1 MDQVIK
7 FIADGLLLVILGVAG
22 GAGLFYLVGKT
33 KQFKDVA
40 SYAIMAGLTSLLI
53 GKLVSMVYQPSK
65 TRPYLELGKSAGAAY
80 IDNPGFPS
88 DHALLATVVVLM
100 LYVLTPYRKLA
111 LLLAVLVVVMSAGR
125 VAALVHTPLDVFA
138 GIAIGLVGGLWYFQ
152 RKAK

>member
-7 FIADGLLLVILGVAG
+7 FIADGLLVVIVGVAG
-22 GAGLFYLVGKT
+22 GAGLYYLVGKT
-33 KQFKDVA
+33 KKYKDVA

-53 GKLVSMVYQPSK
+53 GKLVSIVYQPSE

-100 LYVLTPYRKLA
+100 LFVLTPYRKLA
-111 LLLAVLVVVMSAGR
+111 VLMAVLVIIMSAGR
-125 VAALVHTPLDVFA
+125 VAALVHTPLDVLA
-138 GIAIGLVGGLWYFQ
+138 GIAIGLVGGVWYLQ